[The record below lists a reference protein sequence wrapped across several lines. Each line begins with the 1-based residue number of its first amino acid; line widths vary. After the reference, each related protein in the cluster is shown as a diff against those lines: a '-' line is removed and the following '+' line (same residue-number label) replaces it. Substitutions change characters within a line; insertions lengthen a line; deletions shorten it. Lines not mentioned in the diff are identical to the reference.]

1 MRPVAER
8 PAAQQGHAERRPAR
22 SAAALINIS
31 GGIGDFGALRAGCT
45 NRADSGRQWRPRH
58 YERILTCSLLGAPSP
73 ATLYVGKSIT
83 A

>member
-31 GGIGDFGALRAGCT
+31 GGIGDFGALVVVAPT
-45 NRADSGRQWRPRH
+45 ELTPAASGD
-58 YERILTCSLLGAPSP
+58 LG
-73 ATLYVGKSIT
+73 IT
-83 A
+83 SAF